1 MSAERLNSM
10 TCGAQGNVVS
20 WTGTDSKWGT
30 LREKQ
35 DYVPAC
41 SGKVCQIKS
50 YGLLKIF
57 KFLCGFYKNHIS
69 SLQFS

>member
-35 DYVPAC
+35 VHVPEC
-41 SGKVCQIKS
+41 SGKVYQIKCLAS
-50 YGLLKIF
+50 Y
-57 KFLCGFYKNHIS
+57 
-69 SLQFS
+69 